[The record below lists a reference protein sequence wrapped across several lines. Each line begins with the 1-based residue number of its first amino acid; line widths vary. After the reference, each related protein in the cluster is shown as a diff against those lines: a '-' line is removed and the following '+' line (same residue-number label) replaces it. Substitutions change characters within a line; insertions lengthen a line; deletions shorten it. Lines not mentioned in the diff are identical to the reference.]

1 MKMMLLLVFFNIFSS
16 QVFADSESLLQDG
29 FLGLGA
35 KMTQTGDSAKPAY
48 GFRGGWIVNH
58 SYGVGIGFFSSG
70 KIEVHEQDNEG
81 KKREIVFYHFGVET
95 EYTVAWDKRVHYTI
109 HSHIGFGG
117 LSYTDIDDVVG
128 IEPDIG
134 SSGSSLSFDD
144 GLFVFEP
151 SFNVEI
157 NVTKSLRI
165 TTGLF
170 YRVVAGVELDGLDN
184 SDIGGPGVSFVVK
197 FGGYR

>member
-1 MKMMLLLVFFNIFSS
+1 MKNVMLFVLLCLFSS

-29 FLGLGA
+29 YLGLGA
-35 KMTQTGDSAKPAY
+35 KMTQTGDGAKPAY

-58 SYGVGIGFFSSG
+58 SYGVGVGFYAGG
-70 KIEVHEQDNEG
+70 KIGAHETGNPG
-81 KKREIVFYHFGVET
+81 KKRDLAFYHFGVET
-95 EYTVAWDKRVHYTI
+95 EYTGAWDRRVHYTI
-109 HSHIGFGG
+109 HAHIGFGG
-117 LSYTDIDDVVG
+117 LSYTDLNDEKG
-128 IEPDIG
+128 IEPDVD
-134 SSGSSLSFDD
+134 SSGTSLSFDD
-144 GLFVFEP
+144 GLFIFEP

-157 NVTKSLRI
+157 NVTKSFRI

-170 YRVVAGVELDGLDN
+170 YRAVAGVELEGLDN